1 MFISRRSITQ
11 TYMETQNSAAFISE
25 KVYFERNILE
35 VRSTI
40 PTSFAYSNLCRC
52 LNLPYF
58 IIIVDR

>member
-1 MFISRRSITQ
+1 
-11 TYMETQNSAAFISE
+11 METQNAAAFISE
-25 KVYFERNILE
+25 KIYFERNILE
-35 VRSTI
+35 VRQTI